1 MSTTTLPLTDID
13 SIYLCRERM
22 HILGRGQK
30 SHVLMYIEN
39 EWIRKQV
46 LKDKVLANPKRVNVL
61 ELEGTHTFLV
71 FAYPYEDWD
80 KIIKHL
86 DASDGYDNISAEE
99 FTEKGMQNKQRFR
112 MEFIPDDPV
121 ELAVKKVGRI
131 LRDHQNEL

>member
-1 MSTTTLPLTDID
+1 
-13 SIYLCRERM
+13 M

-86 DASDGYDNISAEE
+86 DASTDMTISVQKSLPKRACKTNNVFEW
-99 FTEKGMQNKQRFR
+99 NLYR
-112 MEFIPDDPV
+112 MIQ
-121 ELAVKKVGRI
+121 LS
-131 LRDHQNEL
+131 